1 MACCA
6 GKLVVPGVGQRRGR
20 RWTEEAASPG
30 RRKKKGR
37 GKERKGK
44 ENEEKKKREKKI
56 GKRERKMK

>member
-6 GKLVVPGVGQRRGR
+6 GKLVGPDAGQRRGR
-20 RWTEEAASPG
+20 CWTEEAAAPG

-56 GKRERKMK
+56 GKRKGK